1 MNADL
6 IRLAREAG
14 LSVQLDA
21 VIGSQQYSSIS
32 GSLDALRRFGDA
44 YAIQLAAAGKHLE
57 SPTNPTEDDV
67 NERA

>member
-1 MNADL
+1 MNDDL

-32 GSLDALRRFGDA
+32 GSFDALKRFGDA
-44 YAIQLAAAGKHLE
+44 YFEVRAREIH
-57 SPTNPTEDDV
+57 DV
-67 NERA
+67 SASREAVQANGATT

>member
-1 MNADL
+1 MKEEL

-21 VIGSQQYSSIS
+21 VIGSQQYLSIS

-44 YAIQLAAAGKHLE
+44 YAIQLAAASNQHE
-57 SPTNPTEDDV
+57 SRSNPTE
-67 NERA
+67 